1 MSLSDTA
8 IKNAKPQDKPYKIA
22 DDKGMY
28 LLVNPN
34 GSKYFR
40 LDYRYNKKRKTLAL
54 GTYPATTLKMARE
67 KMNNARE
74 LLANGID
81 PCLDRKIKKIATVEN
96 SFKAIALE
104 WYEKKLSDKSANYQ
118 KRITASLNN
127 DLFPWLGD
135 RVIGD
140 IKPSGLLVALRR
152 IELRSKETAHKAMQ
166 MCGQIFRYAVS
177 IDKVTMDITPSLK
190 GALSPVNG
198 GHFSAIT
205 EPKQVAELL
214 RAIDSYSGT
223 FAVKSALQ
231 LAPLVFVRPSE
242 LRCAEWEHIDLNAK
256 EWRYLVTK
264 TNTPHIVPLSDQSIA
279 ILKAIKQLTGK
290 GRFVFPSARTPN
302 GSRPLSDAALLV
314 ALRSMG
320 YDKDTM
326 TVHGFRAMAKTMLQ
340 QQKGL
345 KYRPDF
351 VEHQLAH
358 AVKDPNGRAYDRT
371 SYLEDRHEMMQ
382 TWADYLDSLKAGAV
396 VIPFG
401 KSA

>member
-140 IKPSGLLVALRR
+140 IKPSELLVALRR

>member
-40 LDYRYNKKRKTLAL
+40 LDYRYNKKR
-54 GTYPATTLKMARE
+54 
-67 KMNNARE
+67 
-74 LLANGID
+74 
-81 PCLDRKIKKIATVEN
+81 
-96 SFKAIALE
+96 
-104 WYEKKLSDKSANYQ
+104 
-118 KRITASLNN
+118 
-127 DLFPWLGD
+127 
-135 RVIGD
+135 
-140 IKPSGLLVALRR
+140 
-152 IELRSKETAHKAMQ
+152 
-166 MCGQIFRYAVS
+166 
-177 IDKVTMDITPSLK
+177 
-190 GALSPVNG
+190 
-198 GHFSAIT
+198 
-205 EPKQVAELL
+205 
-214 RAIDSYSGT
+214 
-223 FAVKSALQ
+223 
-231 LAPLVFVRPSE
+231 

-264 TNTPHIVPLSDQSIA
+264 TNTPHIVPLSDQSIV
-279 ILKAIKQLTGK
+279 ILEAIKPLTGK

-326 TVHGFRAMAKTMLQ
+326 TIHGFRAMAKTMLQ

-382 TWADYLDSLKAGAV
+382 TWADYLDQLKVGAV
-396 VIPFG
+396 VIPFV